1 MNDKF
6 TYDYSA
12 PTKEERKEIE
22 DIRRRYG
29 GQKSEKDKLF
39 RLRELDNKVKNPPT
53 VWSLILGIGGT
64 LIFGLGLTMVLEWKI
79 FLWGVIVAIV
89 GCVPMAFAGVV
100 YNRLLEK
107 NKQKYGEEI
116 LRLTDELLNDFED

>member
-12 PTKEERKEIE
+12 PTKEEIKEIE

-29 GQKSEKDKLF
+29 GQKKEKDKLF

-64 LIFGLGLTMVLEWKI
+64 LIFGLGLTMVLEWEI
-79 FLWGVIVAIV
+79 FLWGVIVAII
-89 GCVPMAFAGVV
+89 GCVPMALAVVV

-107 NKQKYGEEI
+107 NKKKYGEEI
-116 LRLTDELLNDFED
+116 LRLTDELLSETED